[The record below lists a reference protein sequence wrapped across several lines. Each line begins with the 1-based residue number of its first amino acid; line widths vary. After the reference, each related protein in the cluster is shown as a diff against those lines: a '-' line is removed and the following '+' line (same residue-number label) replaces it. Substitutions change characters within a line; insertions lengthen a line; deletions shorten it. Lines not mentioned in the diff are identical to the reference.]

1 MDISANPECYSM
13 GKQKARGDKLLPDA
27 IPVRPWLLQEIPAQV
42 RTRWVS
48 LLSGMHRYGGN
59 TRTRDIRRFEAVR
72 SEMVAVNGADTTPDN
87 VVERMCRDE
96 NTWDAVNGAV
106 AQIMGALQQK
116 WRDDQ
121 QVRNNE
127 WPQN

>member
-1 MDISANPECYSM
+1 MEETPEHVIFDC
-13 GKQKARGDKLLPDA
+13 L
-27 IPVRPWLLQEIPAQV
+27 
-42 RTRWVS
+42 
-48 LLSGMHRYGGN
+48 
-59 TRTRDIRRFEAVR
+59 RFEAVH
-72 SEMVAVNGADTTPDN
+72 SEMVAVSGADTTPDN

-127 WPQN
+127 